1 MSRRA
6 ITLGLGFLVLTMFT
20 AATFADTMW
29 LHVRVDEERSSER
42 VRINLPLE
50 LVEEV
55 LPLIEVDEFR
65 RGKLQIDDHDLD
77 DFVHIREIH
86 EAIRKAE
93 DGKWIEVED
102 AHDRVTV
109 SKKGDELLVHVEEDY
124 FDEDDRGE
132 TVDIRIPLSVVE
144 ALFSG
149 DPDELNLL
157 AAVQAL
163 QEEGA
168 SSMITVDER
177 DSKVRIWI
185 DDNSSQED

>member
-20 AATFADTMW
+20 PVALADTTW
-29 LHVRVDEERSSER
+29 LHVRVDEEHSSER

-50 LVEEV
+50 LVTEV

-65 RGKLQIDDHDLD
+65 RGKLHIDDRDLD
-77 DFVHIREIH
+77 DFVHVREIH
-86 EAIRKAE
+86 EAVRKAE

-109 SKKGDELLVHVEEDY
+109 SKKGDELLVHVVEEY
-124 FDEDDRGE
+124 LDEDDRGE

-149 DPDELNLL
+149 DPNELNLL

-163 QEEGA
+163 QEEA
-168 SSMITVDER
+168 ESSMITVNER
-177 DSKVRIWI
+177 DSMVRIWI
-185 DDNSSQED
+185 DDSSSQED

>member
-6 ITLGLGFLVLTMFT
+6 TTLGLGFLVLTMFT
-20 AATFADTMW
+20 AVTFADTMW

-50 LVEEV
+50 LVEEI

-65 RGKLQIDDHDLD
+65 RGKLHIDDHDLD
-77 DFVHIREIH
+77 DFVQIREIH

-163 QEEGA
+163 QEEGE
-168 SSMITVDER
+168 SSMITVNER

-185 DDNSSQED
+185 DDTSSQED

>member
-6 ITLGLGFLVLTMFT
+6 TTLGLGFLVLTMFT
-20 AATFADTMW
+20 AVTFADTMW

-65 RGKLQIDDHDLD
+65 RGKLHIDDHDLD
-77 DFVHIREIH
+77 DFVQIREIH

-149 DPDELNLL
+149 DPDELNLI

-163 QEEGA
+163 QEEGE
-168 SSMITVDER
+168 SSMITVNER
-177 DSKVRIWI
+177 DSRVRIWI
-185 DDNSSQED
+185 DDSSSQED